1 MEKVLE
7 MTKIL
12 LNNNEEV
19 TDIDID
25 DFNEENIDFQELI
38 DYLRENNI
46 VSIYNEEK
54 DKYIYMYKKGEE

>member
-25 DFNEENIDFQELI
+25 DFNEENIDFQ
-38 DYLRENNI
+38 
-46 VSIYNEEK
+46 
-54 DKYIYMYKKGEE
+54 